1 MGLTARNKKMKG
13 ELDYM
18 NYMLYG
24 KHKDDKH
31 FGAMNLSD
39 GSIGV
44 GLIFATLIPDIERA
58 KKYTDELMANCP
70 DFTFQVREAGKSKVV
85 YAPERRLSA

>member
-1 MGLTARNKKMKG
+1 
-13 ELDYM
+13 M

-44 GLIFATLIPDIERA
+44 GLVFATLVPDLDRA
-58 KKYTDELMANCP
+58 KGYADKLTAECS